1 MRLDSVVSCR
11 SWIGKD
17 LVDHRLLCL
26 LVFAVEFSESVL
38 HSGHLGLTRPDVLQ
52 EALVDSLLGARVESL
67 EPSDQTV
74 VVLATSS
81 AFAV

>member
-1 MRLDSVVSCR
+1 MRLDGVVSCR
-11 SWIGKD
+11 SCISKD

-26 LVFAVEFSESVL
+26 LVFAIEFSESIL

-52 EALVDSLLGARVESL
+52 EALVDCLFRSRVESL

-74 VVLATSS
+74 VVLAASS